1 LFASLW
7 REARILNEKLMN
19 QFDVVIIGAGIV
31 GATAA
36 CALGEAGIRVAVVEA
51 RQPASHT
58 EDGVRDA
65 RVFAITRASQR
76 IFEALSVWEQIVTQ
90 GAYPFTDMEVW
101 DAGGTGVI
109 HFDCADIGE
118 PCLGHMIEPQI
129 IHAALLERLHSMAA
143 ITLFC
148 PAQFRDVSI
157 DEASVSVHLEN
168 GTSLSAALIIAAD
181 GARSP
186 LREHLCIP
194 TRVHDYQQSSL
205 VARVETEFTHHATAW
220 QRFLPSGPLAFL
232 PMEENWSSIVW
243 TLPTARVA
251 DMLTLERESFHA
263 ALGQSFDFRL
273 GRIVD
278 SERREAFPLMRMHAK
293 YYVRERVALIGDAAH
308 AIHPL
313 AGQGVNLGLLDAA
326 ALTEVVLAA
335 GSRGGDAGSLP
346 VLRRYERWRR
356 GDNLLMMSAMDGFNV
371 LFGNE
376 LGPVCWLRNFGLSMM
391 NAAGP
396 AKDLLMRHA
405 AGLAGDLPV
414 LACARVDS
422 M

>member
-1 LFASLW
+1 
-7 REARILNEKLMN
+7 MN

-36 CALGEAGIRVAVVEA
+36 CALGEAGVRVALIEA
-51 RQPASHT
+51 RPLAGDAD
-58 EDGVRDA
+58 DGVRDA

-76 IFEALSVWEQIVTQ
+76 IFEALGVWEPIMAR
-90 GAYPFTDMEVW
+90 GAYPFSDMEVW
-101 DAGGTGVI
+101 DAGGTGAI

-118 PCLGHMIEPQI
+118 PCLGHMIEPRI
-129 IHAALLERLHSMAA
+129 IHAALLERLRSIAA

-148 PAQFRDVSI
+148 PAKFTDITI
-157 DEASVSVHLEN
+157 DEATVSVNLEDGSTVN
-168 GTSLSAALIIAAD
+168 AALIAAAD

-186 LREHLCIP
+186 LRERLGIP
-194 TRVHDYQQSSL
+194 TRVHDYHQSSL
-205 VARVETEFTHHATAW
+205 VARVASEFPHQSTAR
-220 QRFLPSGPLAFL
+220 QRFLPGGPLAFL

-243 TLPTARVA
+243 TLPTAEIA
-251 DMLTLERESFHA
+251 GMLALEQDAFHA
-263 ALGQSFDFRL
+263 ALGQAFDFRL

-278 SERREAFPLMRMHAK
+278 SERRESFPLTRLHAEH
-293 YYVRERVALIGDAAH
+293 YVRERVALMGDAAH

-326 ALTEVVLAA
+326 ALAEVVLAA
-335 GSRGGDAGSLP
+335 RSRGGDPGSLS

-376 LGPVCWLRNFGLSMM
+376 LGPVRWLRNFGLSMV

-405 AGLAGDLPV
+405 AGLAGDLPA
-414 LACARVDS
+414 LARERVDS
-422 M
+422 P

>member
-1 LFASLW
+1 
-7 REARILNEKLMN
+7 MN
-19 QFDVVIIGAGIV
+19 QFDVIIIGAGIV

-36 CALGEAGIRVAVVEA
+36 CALGEAGVRVALIEA
-51 RQPASHT
+51 RPLASDAD
-58 EDGVRDA
+58 DGVRDA

-76 IFEALSVWEQIVTQ
+76 IFEALGVWERIMAR
-90 GAYPFTDMEVW
+90 GAYPFREMEVW

-118 PCLGHMIEPQI
+118 PCLGHMIEPRI
-129 IHAALLERLHSMAA
+129 IHAALLERLRSIAA
-143 ITLFC
+143 VTLFC
-148 PAQFRDVSI
+148 PAQFADITI
-157 DEASVSVHLEN
+157 DEAAVSVNLDN
-168 GTSLSAALIIAAD
+168 GVTVNAALIAAAD

-186 LREHLCIP
+186 LREQLGIP
-194 TRVHDYQQSSL
+194 TRVHDYQQSGL
-205 VARVETEFTHHATAW
+205 VARVATESPHQSTAR
-220 QRFLPSGPLAFL
+220 QRFLPGGPLAFL

-243 TLPTARVA
+243 TLPAA
-251 DMLTLERESFHA
+251 EIAGMLALERDAFHA
-263 ALGQSFDFRL
+263 ALGQAFDFRL

-278 SERREAFPLMRMHAK
+278 SERRESFPLTRLHAEH
-293 YYVRERVALIGDAAH
+293 YVRERVALMGDAAH

-335 GSRGGDAGSLP
+335 RARASDPGSLP

-356 GDNLLMMSAMDGFNV
+356 GDNLLMMSAMDGFNG

-376 LGPVCWLRNFGLSMM
+376 LGPVRWLRNFGLSVV

-414 LACARVDS
+414 LARAKVDS
-422 M
+422 P

>member
-1 LFASLW
+1 
-7 REARILNEKLMN
+7 MN

-36 CALGEAGIRVAVVEA
+36 CALGEAGVRVALIEA
-51 RQPASHT
+51 RPFASDT
-58 EDGVRDA
+58 DDGVRDA

-76 IFEALSVWEQIVTQ
+76 IFEALGVWDGII
-90 GAYPFTDMEVW
+90 ARDAHPFREMEVW

-118 PCLGHMIEPQI
+118 PCLGHIIEPRS
-129 IHAALLERLHSMAA
+129 IHAALLERLRSLAA
-143 ITLFC
+143 VSLFC
-148 PAQFRDVSI
+148 PAQFQDIAVDDAGISM
-157 DEASVSVHLEN
+157 SLED
-168 GTSLSAALIIAAD
+168 GETLSAALIVAAD

-186 LREHLCIP
+186 LRERLAMPIR
-194 TRVHDYQQSSL
+194 THDYQQRSL
-205 VARVETEFTHHATAW
+205 VARVATEFPHQATAR
-220 QRFLPSGPLAFL
+220 QRFLPGGPLAFL
-232 PMEENWSSIVW
+232 PMEEGWSSIVW
-243 TLPTARVA
+243 TLPSAEVA
-251 DMLTLERESFHA
+251 DMLALEREAFHA
-263 ALGQSFDFRL
+263 ALGQAFDFRL

-278 SERREAFPLMRMHAK
+278 SERREAWPLTRLHAEH
-293 YYVRERVALIGDAAH
+293 YVRERVALIGDAAH

-326 ALTEVVLAA
+326 ALAEVVLAA
-335 GSRGGDAGSLP
+335 RSRGGDPGALP

-371 LFGNE
+371 LFGTE
-376 LGPVCWLRNFGLSMM
+376 RGPVCWLRNLGLSMV

-414 LACARVDS
+414 LARARVDS
-422 M
+422 L

>member
-1 LFASLW
+1 
-7 REARILNEKLMN
+7 MN
-19 QFDVVIIGAGIV
+19 QFDVIIIGAGIV

-36 CALGEAGIRVAVVEA
+36 CALGEAGVRVALVEA
-51 RQPASHT
+51 RPLVRDT
-58 EDGVRDA
+58 DDGVRDA

-76 IFEALSVWEQIVTQ
+76 IFETLGVWDRIMTR
-90 GAYPFTDMEVW
+90 GAYPFRDMEVW

-118 PCLGHMIEPQI
+118 PCLGHMIEPRI
-129 IHAALLERLHSMAA
+129 IHAALLERLRSIAA

-148 PAQFRDVSI
+148 PAQFADITI
-157 DEASVSVHLEN
+157 DEAAVSVNLADGSTLN
-168 GTSLSAALIIAAD
+168 AALIVAAD

-186 LREHLCIP
+186 LRERLYIP
-194 TRVHDYQQSSL
+194 IHVHDYHQSGL
-205 VARVETEFTHHATAW
+205 VARVATELPHQSMAR
-220 QRFLPSGPLAFL
+220 QRFLPGGPLAFL
-232 PMEENWSSIVW
+232 PMEEGWSSIVW
-243 TLPTARVA
+243 TLPTAEIA
-251 DMLTLERESFHA
+251 GMLALEQDAFHA
-263 ALGQSFDFRL
+263 SLGQAFDFRL

-278 SERREAFPLMRMHAK
+278 SERREAWPLTRLHAEH
-293 YYVRERVALIGDAAH
+293 YVRERVALTGDAAH
-308 AIHPL
+308 VIHPL

-335 GSRGGDAGSLP
+335 RSRGGDPGSLP

-376 LGPVCWLRNFGLSMM
+376 LGPVRWLRNFGLSMV

-405 AGLAGDLPV
+405 AGLAGDLPA
-414 LACARVDS
+414 LARARVES
-422 M
+422 P

>member
-1 LFASLW
+1 
-7 REARILNEKLMN
+7 MN
-19 QFDVVIIGAGIV
+19 QFDVIIIGAGIV

-36 CALGEAGIRVAVVEA
+36 CALGESGVRVALVEA
-51 RQPASHT
+51 RPLAS
-58 EDGVRDA
+58 DADDNVRDA

-76 IFEALSVWEQIVTQ
+76 IFEALGVWERIIARD
-90 GAYPFTDMEVW
+90 AYPFRDMEVW

-118 PCLGHMIEPQI
+118 PCLGHMIEPRI
-129 IHAALLERLHSMAA
+129 IHASLLERLRSIAA

-148 PAQFRDVSI
+148 PAQYADITI
-157 DEASVSVHLEN
+157 DDAAVSVNLVN
-168 GTSLSAALIIAAD
+168 GATLKATLIVAAD

-186 LREHLCIP
+186 LRERLGIP
-194 TRVHDYQQSSL
+194 TRVHDYHQCSL
-205 VARVETEFTHHATAW
+205 VARVATEFPHQATAW
-220 QRFLPSGPLAFL
+220 QRFLPGGPLAFL
-232 PMEENWSSIVW
+232 PMEEGWSSIVW
-243 TLPTARVA
+243 TLPTAEVA
-251 DMLTLERESFHA
+251 GMLALERDAFHA
-263 ALGQSFDFRL
+263 ALGQAFDFRL

-278 SERREAFPLMRMHAK
+278 SEQRESFPLTRLHAEH
-293 YYVRERVALIGDAAH
+293 YVRERVALTGDAAH

-326 ALTEVVLAA
+326 ALAEVVLAA
-335 GSRGGDAGSLP
+335 RTRASDPGSLP

-376 LGPVCWLRNFGLSMM
+376 LGPVRWLRNLGLSMV

-405 AGLAGDLPV
+405 AGLAGDLPA
-414 LACARVDS
+414 LARATVDPP
-422 M
+422 

>member
-1 LFASLW
+1 
-7 REARILNEKLMN
+7 MN

-36 CALGEAGIRVAVVEA
+36 CALGEADVRVALVEA
-51 RQPASHT
+51 RPFASDAD
-58 EDGVRDA
+58 DGVRDA

-76 IFEALSVWEQIVTQ
+76 IFEALGVWNGIIARDVH
-90 GAYPFTDMEVW
+90 PFREMEVW

-118 PCLGHMIEPQI
+118 PCLGHIIEPRS
-129 IHAALLERLHSMAA
+129 IHAALLERLRSIVAV
-143 ITLFC
+143 TLFC
-148 PAQFRDVSI
+148 PAQFTDIGI
-157 DEASVSVHLEN
+157 DDAAVSVTLDA
-168 GTSLSAALIIAAD
+168 GATLSAALIVAAD

-186 LREHLCIP
+186 LRERLGMP
-194 TRVHDYQQSSL
+194 TRVHDYHQSSL
-205 VARVETEFTHHATAW
+205 VARVATEFPHQATAR
-220 QRFLPSGPLAFL
+220 QRFLPGGPLAFL
-232 PMEENWSSIVW
+232 PMEDGWSSIVW
-243 TLPTARVA
+243 TLPTAGVVN
-251 DMLTLERESFHA
+251 MLALARDDFHA
-263 ALGQSFDFRL
+263 ALGQAFEFRL

-278 SERREAFPLMRMHAK
+278 SERREAWPLARLHAEH
-293 YYVRERVALIGDAAH
+293 YVRERVALIGDAAH

-326 ALTEVVLAA
+326 ALAEVVLAA
-335 GSRGGDAGSLP
+335 RSRGGDPGALP

-376 LGPVCWLRNFGLSMM
+376 RGPVRWLRNLGLSMM

-405 AGLAGDLPV
+405 AGLAGDLPA
-414 LACARVDS
+414 LARARVDS
-422 M
+422 L

>member
-1 LFASLW
+1 
-7 REARILNEKLMN
+7 MN
-19 QFDVVIIGAGIV
+19 QFDVIIIGAGIV

-36 CALGEAGIRVAVVEA
+36 CALGEAGVRVALVEA
-51 RQPASHT
+51 RPFAPVE

-65 RVFAITRASQR
+65 RVFAVTRASQR
-76 IFEALSVWEQIVTQ
+76 IFEALGVWERIMARS
-90 GAYPFTDMEVW
+90 AYPFRDMEVW

-118 PCLGHMIEPQI
+118 PCLGHMIEPRI
-129 IHAALLERLHSMAA
+129 IHVALLEQLRSIAT

-148 PAQFRDVSI
+148 PAQYTDITI
-157 DEASVSVHLEN
+157 DKAAVSVNLDN
-168 GTSLSAALIIAAD
+168 GVTVNATLIVAAD

-186 LREHLCIP
+186 LRERLGMP
-194 TRVHDYQQSSL
+194 TRVHDYHQSSL
-205 VARVETEFTHHATAW
+205 VARVATEFPHQATAR
-220 QRFLPSGPLAFL
+220 QRFLPGGPLAFL
-232 PMEENWSSIVW
+232 PMEDNWSSIVW
-243 TLPTARVA
+243 TLPTAEVA
-251 DMLTLERESFHA
+251 DMLALEQDAFHA
-263 ALGQSFDFRL
+263 ALGQAFDFRL

-278 SERREAFPLMRMHAK
+278 SERRESFPLTRLHAEH
-293 YYVRERVALIGDAAH
+293 YVRECVALMGDAAH

-326 ALTEVVLAA
+326 ALAEVVLAA
-335 GSRGGDAGSLP
+335 RARAGDPGALP

-376 LGPVCWLRNFGLSMM
+376 LGPVRWLRNFGLSMM
-391 NAAGP
+391 NTAGP

-405 AGLAGDLPV
+405 AGLAGDLPA
-414 LACARVDS
+414 LARERVDS
-422 M
+422 T